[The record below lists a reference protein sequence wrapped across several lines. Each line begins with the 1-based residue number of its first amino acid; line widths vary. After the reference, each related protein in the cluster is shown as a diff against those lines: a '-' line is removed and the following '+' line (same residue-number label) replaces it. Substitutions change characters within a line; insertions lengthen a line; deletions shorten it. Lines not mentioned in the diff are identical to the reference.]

1 MPQIKQK
8 YTLGSRHQLI
18 DLNKEL
24 INFRLE
30 FQVLSDDPNKQFEAL
45 VVEQGQLD
53 ATPDLNTLEMKGATG
68 RIGGSIQADRN
79 IYQNYFLVL
88 RSTPGPTE
96 VEVTIALEELPPTA
110 VVMTTESPISADA
123 GNAFYR
129 QQWFIILIVGLI
141 VGALLYYYLFHKR
154 EKEEKEEVVV
164 VRQQSEEKAVEIH
177 PDVSLYSKLR
187 SIS

>member
-8 YTLGSRHQLI
+8 YTLGPRHQLI

-24 INFRLE
+24 VNFRLE
-30 FQVLSDDPNKQFEAL
+30 FQVIADDPNKEFDAL

-53 ATPDLNTLEMKGATG
+53 ATPDMNALEMKGAKG
-68 RIGGSIQADRN
+68 RIGGSILADKN
-79 IYQNYFLVL
+79 SYQNYFLVL
-88 RSTPGPTE
+88 RSTPGPVE
-96 VEVTIALEELPPTA
+96 VEVSIALEELLPTPVITSTEPPQASTLI
-110 VVMTTESPISADA
+110 P
-123 GNAFYR
+123 FYR
-129 QQWFIILIVGLI
+129 QQWFMVLVVGLV

-154 EKEEKEEVVV
+154 EKDSEKLEVVAPPAAAAA
-164 VRQQSEEKAVEIH
+164 EDIH